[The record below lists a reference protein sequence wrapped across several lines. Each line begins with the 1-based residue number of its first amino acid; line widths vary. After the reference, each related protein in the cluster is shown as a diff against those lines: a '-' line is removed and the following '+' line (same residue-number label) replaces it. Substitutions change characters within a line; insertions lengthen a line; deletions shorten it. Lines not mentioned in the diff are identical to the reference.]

1 MMNLNSLKDTT
12 RPRKSR
18 KRVGRGMGSK
28 LGKTCGRGEKGAGS
42 RSGYK
47 RRWGKEGGQ
56 MPLHMK
62 LPIRGFNNARFRK
75 ALDVVNLGQIDAV
88 FNDGETVNIESLRE
102 RGFISG
108 QTHGIKILA
117 NGEIKKKLKFQV
129 QAVSSGA
136 REKLVDSKITFEIC
150 K

>member
-1 MMNLNSLKDTT
+1 MMNLHSLKDIS
-12 RPRKSR
+12 RKRKSR

-42 RSGYK
+42 RAGYK

-56 MPLHMK
+56 MPLYMK

-75 ALDVVNLGQIDAV
+75 ALDVVNLEQIEAV
-88 FNDGETVNIESLRE
+88 FQDGETVNIESLRQ

-108 QTHGIKILA
+108 KTHGIKLLG
-117 NGEIKKKLKFQV
+117 NGEIKKKLKIEI
-129 QAVSSGA
+129 QAISKGA
-136 REKLVDSKITFEIC
+136 REKLTVSKTTFEVG